1 MPSLEGHWCKQLP
14 NLIAASPCKSRGTQK
29 TAVPPHSRAESAHPL
44 FTFSFCCGRK
54 KEETVVWFY
63 SYPMFLVFLIL
74 FLILILLP
82 SWKKHN
88 SVKKGRRALPFVAT
102 TMALKK
108 KKRQK
113 LPTIGGT
120 KNSTQKY
127 NSTKSNKIGAEV
139 QLFTAC
145 PSFAATSVTEL
156 QTPKHAAYGVR
167 ADPVRGPLAALDD
180 LCHSGNARI
189 HTKNKTEIKPQ

>member
-1 MPSLEGHWCKQLP
+1 MVLFLSHVFGLLDSVSNTYFTSLLEKAQFSKEGQ
-14 NLIAASPCKSRGTQK
+14 KS
-29 TAVPPHSRAESAHPL
+29 S
-44 FTFSFCCGRK
+44 SFCC
-54 KEETVVWFY
+54 
-63 SYPMFLVFLIL
+63 
-74 FLILILLP
+74 
-82 SWKKHN
+82 HN
-88 SVKKGRRALPFVAT
+88 NGIK
-102 TMALKK
+102 KK